1 MIYFFSGCA
10 FFFKTFF
17 YIADYGLDAVGK
29 ITYFPATQEI
39 GIAFSVDYELDQL
52 KVFD

>member
-29 ITYFPATQEI
+29 ITYFPA
-39 GIAFSVDYELDQL
+39 A
-52 KVFD
+52 